1 MLDVMSLREPRG
13 TAWEATP
20 AVAMLKRLAYRRRDR
35 PCSRPDLDH
44 PAVSVV
50 GHEHATGVARDAS
63 RVFRGTMTPLQG
75 RLARLIRIGQH
86 LGIDVNHHLIALARG
101 AGIEVVKGRLREQ
114 GQCIGLMLG

>member
-1 MLDVMSLREPRG
+1 MLDVMPLREPRG

-20 AVAMLKRLAYRRRDR
+20 AVAMLRRLAYRRGNR
-35 PCSRPDLDH
+35 PCSRPDLDR

-75 RLARLIRIGQH
+75 RLAGLIRIGQH
-86 LGIDVNHHLIALARG
+86 RGGDVNDHLVAAAR
-101 AGIEVVKGRLREQ
+101 
-114 GQCIGLMLG
+114 

>member
-63 RVFRGTMTPLQG
+63 RVFRGTMTPVQG
-75 RLARLIRIGQH
+75 RLGRADPDRPAPRRRRERPPGS
-86 LGIDVNHHLIALARG
+86 GCPMSRDPGRDG
-101 AGIEVVKGRLREQ
+101 APLRR
-114 GQCIGLMLG
+114 